1 MTANIAI
8 LYYISLSHNFTLYN
22 NLIFIQYLDS
32 LSPKIRA
39 NTGIVPVNP
48 HNFPLS
54 NNKNADLSDLLRWQN
69 TSFQYTVELYEI

>member
-39 NTGIVPVNP
+39 NTDTMLNP

-54 NNKNADLSDLLRWQN
+54 NNKNADLSDLLR
-69 TSFQYTVELYEI
+69 